1 MSEEEKES
9 SEEMKS
15 REEKM
20 KEMKEKVKEMYG
32 NKGGEGQSPPGPKG
46 MGQASLMNRMASM
59 QGGSQGGRQTKA
71 LIRSMNELRTE
82 TKEMK
87 RYLKEILEILKEKE

>member
-9 SEEMKS
+9 SKEPKT

-32 NKGGEGQSPPGPKG
+32 NKGEGQSSPGPRG

-59 QGGSQGGRQTKA
+59 QGGQKGGRETKA
-71 LIRSMNELRTE
+71 LIRAINELRTE

-87 RYLKEILEILKEKE
+87 RYLKEILEILKEEE